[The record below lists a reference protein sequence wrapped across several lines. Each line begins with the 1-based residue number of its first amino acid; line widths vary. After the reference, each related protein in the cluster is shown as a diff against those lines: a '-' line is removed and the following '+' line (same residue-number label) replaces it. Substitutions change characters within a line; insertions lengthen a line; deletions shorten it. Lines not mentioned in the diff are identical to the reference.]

1 MKLLKATGKNSKYEK
16 ISSLLISF
24 LSHTQI
30 IFLFNC
36 CQSFKNHKKPK
47 LSKKKSTQN
56 NHIPKETH
64 KGQFSKGNPPLK
76 CIIFNLK
83 LQYFTV
89 LPEMNKEIHQRDR
102 FYFRDF
108 CWKEK
113 YTRKPPERS
122 QEKSYYDHYKLK

>member
-1 MKLLKATGKNSKYEK
+1 MAKKFAISVEVWYFFDFFQIFECKNLKLLKATGNNSKYEK

-24 LSHTQI
+24 LSHTHI

-47 LSKKKSTQN
+47 LSKKFTQN

-89 LPEMNKEIHQRDR
+89 LPEMNKEIH
-102 FYFRDF
+102 
-108 CWKEK
+108 
-113 YTRKPPERS
+113 
-122 QEKSYYDHYKLK
+122 